1 MTNHSYLNT
10 IAAILIALLYFN
22 SHYCTIAPIIQQNE
36 GPNFSRDVRTCTLPH
51 FMHFLGLFLCIL
63 LWPYLCFDRLSMS
76 DLMMRNQIL
85 GLRRAGMSV
94 EEISVALEID
104 VMGVKL
110 ALEATGGSVAVRKAV
125 KEDSSE
131 DITDDVSEQEAKEMM
146 GIIKNIARDEESGVY
161 ARLNA
166 AKYAHGAKRGYH
178 KRHLDMNVGSGEL
191 LLKINEAYMSASMRA
206 RAALTGQSLTAKE
219 LTVIEAPTTVEANSV
234 EPIVE
239 PQLIDQTTPSQ
250 PAALNPRP
258 FKI

>member
-1 MTNHSYLNT
+1 
-10 IAAILIALLYFN
+10 
-22 SHYCTIAPIIQQNE
+22 
-36 GPNFSRDVRTCTLPH
+36 
-51 FMHFLGLFLCIL
+51 
-63 LWPYLCFDRLSMS
+63 MS
-76 DLMMRNQIL
+76 C
-85 GLRRAGMSV
+85 

-104 VMGVKL
+104 SAVVRL
-110 ALEATGGSVAVRKAV
+110 ALEAVGGSVAVRKAV
-125 KEDSSE
+125 KEKED

-146 GIIKNIARDEESGVY
+146 GIIKNIARDEDSGVY

-219 LTVIEAPTTVEANSV
+219 LTVIEAPTTVEANAV
-234 EPIVE
+234 ETTVE
-239 PQLIDQTTPSQ
+239 TPIDQTTPSQ

>member
-1 MTNHSYLNT
+1 
-10 IAAILIALLYFN
+10 
-22 SHYCTIAPIIQQNE
+22 
-36 GPNFSRDVRTCTLPH
+36 
-51 FMHFLGLFLCIL
+51 MHFLAFKSVFLSGISVAL
-63 LWPYLCFDRLSMS
+63 RALSMS
-76 DLMMRNQIL
+76 DLMMRNQII
-85 GLRRAGMSV
+85 GLRRAGMSC

-104 VMGVKL
+104 SMVVKL

-125 KEDSSE
+125 KEDASE

-146 GIIKNIARDEESGVY
+146 GIIKNIARDEDSGVY

-219 LTVIEAPTTVEANSV
+219 LTVIEAPTTVEASV
-234 EPIVE
+234 AEQSP
-239 PQLIDQTTPSQ
+239 IDQTTPSQ

>member
-1 MTNHSYLNT
+1 
-10 IAAILIALLYFN
+10 
-22 SHYCTIAPIIQQNE
+22 
-36 GPNFSRDVRTCTLPH
+36 
-51 FMHFLGLFLCIL
+51 
-63 LWPYLCFDRLSMS
+63 MS
-76 DLMMRNQIL
+76 DLMMRNQII

-104 VMGVKL
+104 HMVVKL
-110 ALEATGGSVAVRKAV
+110 ALEAVGGSVAVRKAV

-131 DITDDVSEQEAKEMM
+131 DVVDDVSEQEAKEMM
-146 GIIKNIARDEESGVY
+146 GIIKNIARDEDSGVY

-219 LTVIEAPTTVEANSV
+219 LTVIEAPTTVEANDV
-234 EPIVE
+234 ETPANQSPIDV
-239 PQLIDQTTPSQ
+239 Q
-250 PAALNPRP
+250 PAALNPGP
-258 FKI
+258 LNYD

>member
-1 MTNHSYLNT
+1 
-10 IAAILIALLYFN
+10 
-22 SHYCTIAPIIQQNE
+22 
-36 GPNFSRDVRTCTLPH
+36 
-51 FMHFLGLFLCIL
+51 
-63 LWPYLCFDRLSMS
+63 
-76 DLMMRNQIL
+76 
-85 GLRRAGMSV
+85 
-94 EEISVALEID
+94 
-104 VMGVKL
+104 
-110 ALEATGGSVAVRKAV
+110 
-125 KEDSSE
+125 
-131 DITDDVSEQEAKEMM
+131 MM
-146 GIIKNIARDEESGVY
+146 GIIKNIARDEDSGVY

-234 EPIVE
+234 ETP
-239 PQLIDQTTPSQ
+239 IDQTTQSQ